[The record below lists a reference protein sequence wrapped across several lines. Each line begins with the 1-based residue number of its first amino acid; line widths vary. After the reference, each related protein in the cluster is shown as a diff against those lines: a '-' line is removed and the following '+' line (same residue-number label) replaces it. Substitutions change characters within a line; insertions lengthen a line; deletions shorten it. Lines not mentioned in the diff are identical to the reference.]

1 MSVALTQ
8 SLDRDRASRA
18 AEAARQRP
26 RVLHLITSFEIGGTE
41 RQAVELLK
49 RLDAERYDVRL
60 AVIRNQGPFYKE
72 IESRFSIVPEFPLT
86 SFYNANAVKQLARL
100 RRLMVQDKIDILHAH
115 DFYAGLL
122 GAAAARL
129 AGVRVIA
136 CQRHLKLSDR
146 AVHRWGTRIIHAL
159 AHRVLVNSEA
169 IRDYIIAEGT
179 TRPDKIVVIK
189 NGVRSI
195 EDATAEKSE
204 SASSSLMR
212 DESAAI
218 RLRREAHQKLC
229 GELGLNTDTKLVG
242 MVARLQAVKG
252 HRYFIEAA
260 AQVARDETRTHFVLV
275 GDGSLRS
282 EIENQIARFDL
293 ANRVHLLGDRSDVSQ
308 LVSAFDLMALA
319 SLHEGLPNAVMEA
332 MAAGVPVVA
341 TAVGGTKELIIDGK
355 TGYLVPPA
363 DAEAL
368 SERIAFALKN
378 DEERTAISARA
389 REFVIARFGIER
401 MIESVEKLYDALIE
415 ER

>member
-1 MSVALTQ
+1 MSVAITQ
-8 SLDRDRASRA
+8 ALNPERKSHA
-18 AEAARQRP
+18 AEAVRSRP

-60 AVIRNQGPFYKE
+60 AAIRNRGPFYKE
-72 IESRFSIVPEFPLT
+72 IESRFSSVPEFPLT
-86 SFYNANAVKQLARL
+86 SFYNANALKQLARL
-100 RRLMVQDKIDILHAH
+100 RRLLVREQIDILHAH
-115 DFYAGLL
+115 DFYAGLV

-159 AHRVLVNSEA
+159 AHRVLVNSDA
-169 IRDYIIAEGT
+169 IRDYIIAEGS

-189 NGVRSI
+189 NGVRSL
-195 EDATAEKSE
+195 DAAPEAKAESL
-204 SASSSLMR
+204 SSPTG
-212 DESAAI
+212 DESGHI
-218 RLRREAHQKLC
+218 RLRREAHDRLC
-229 GELGLNTDTKLVG
+229 SELGLDTDTKLVG
-242 MVARLQAVKG
+242 NVGRLQPVKG

-260 AQVARDETRTHFVLV
+260 ARVARDEQRTHFVLV
-275 GDGSLRS
+275 GDGSLRG
-282 EIENQIARFDL
+282 EIETQIARLDIGE
-293 ANRVHLLGDRSDVSQ
+293 RVHLLGDRTDVAR
-308 LVSAFDLMALA
+308 LVSAFDLMAHA

-341 TAVGGTKELIIDGK
+341 TAVGGTRELIVDGK

-363 DAEAL
+363 DADAL
-368 SERIAFALKN
+368 AERITVALKN
-378 DEERTAISARA
+378 CEERTAIAA
-389 REFVIARFGIER
+389 KGREFVMARFGIER
-401 MIESVEKLYDALIE
+401 MIESVEKLYDELTE